1 MLNRDER
8 RDAALASALAG
19 ATMLVCAGVVL
30 MTASCGISVSAQ
42 DFPVLK
48 LAHPNDSPRK

>member
-30 MTASCGISVSAQ
+30 MTASCGIRVSAQ